1 MATLQLVYTDVSASS
16 ATVHWLITD
25 VGEIISE
32 VGIGNEAA
40 SGTTTAPSLIY
51 NSSSVSGL
59 SGSGSI
65 DVTPAMCSSG
75 VFGCYGY
82 GKDGAGKYWSAGG
95 YQSIYIPFSSS
106 TRPSDWTW
114 VSTVSSGSVIG
125 LTAAEW
131 TDFCSRINAFRAYKG
146 MSQASFTSVTRTVTP
161 ISASIVNEARTAIS
175 PMVSASSLPEAVSSG
190 DPLSAAFFNGLK
202 NALNSVS

>member
-1 MATLQLVYTDVSASS
+1 MATLQLVYTNLSESS
-16 ATVHWLITD
+16 ATVHWLITG

-32 VGIGNEAA
+32 VGIANEAA
-40 SGTTTAPSLIY
+40 SGTTTAPARIY
-51 NSSSVSGL
+51 DSSSVSDL

-65 DVTPAMCSSG
+65 TVAPAMCSSG

-146 MSQASFTSVTRTVTP
+146 LSQVSFTPVTRTVTP
-161 ISASIVNEARTAIS
+161 ISASIVTSARTAIS
-175 PMVSASSLPEAVSSG
+175 PMVSASSLPTAVNSG